1 MKKFLK
7 EIYPYIVIVV
17 VVVIIRTF
25 FITPVVVDGPSMED
39 TLYDNELLLL
49 NKISYKI
56 SNIER
61 YSCNPRKRR
70 ENNKKSIWITR

>member
-61 YSCNPRKRR
+61 YD
-70 ENNKKSIWITR
+70 IVVI